1 MELIIKTNK
10 CRTSDDSDSGIS
22 RSWSARKGKNNEWTG
37 GDYLQRTEDYK
48 NNHFSAVKMRE

>member
-1 MELIIKTNK
+1 MQNK
-10 CRTSDDSDSGIS
+10 DDSDSGIS
-22 RSWSARKGKNNEWTG
+22 RSWSARKGKTNEWTD